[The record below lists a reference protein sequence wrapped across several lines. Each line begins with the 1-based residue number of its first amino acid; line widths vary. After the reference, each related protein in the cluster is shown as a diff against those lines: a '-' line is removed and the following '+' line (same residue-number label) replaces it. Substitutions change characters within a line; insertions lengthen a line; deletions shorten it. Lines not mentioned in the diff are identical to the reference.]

1 MPENRHVIL
10 NKTIFH
16 LLHTEKKRYQILS
29 SEVKHVRMCI

>member
-16 LLHTEKKRYQILS
+16 LLHTEKKTLS
-29 SEVKHVRMCI
+29 DIVI